1 MSVGW
6 TVALVLAAVL
16 SGPGAAIG
24 SQEGAAGAAPTDA
37 ALRGTGAP
45 AAMGRVGEKRS
56 ATGRAAATVP
66 TAAPA
71 AEDGL
76 RDALLSW
83 IRGHRARILAELKE
97 FTALPN
103 VSREPEQILVNAAAL
118 RRMFEERGAQTRL
131 LPSSGSPYVY
141 ARLAPEAPP
150 EGEAVL
156 TVLFYCHYDGQ
167 PVDPARWTT
176 TAPFTPKLVGDPEDP
191 EARLYGRSA
200 SDDKGP
206 IIALLAAIDA
216 LRAIGLPPGVEAKF
230 ILDPEEE
237 IGSPHLE
244 EILEGHAA
252 LLAANLLVF
261 ADGPVHQSGRST
273 VVFGSRGLVA
283 ATLTLYGPA
292 EPLHSGH
299 YGNWAPNP
307 AEKLAAL
314 LATMKDAH
322 GRVLV
327 EGFYDDVRPLSP
339 AELAAL
345 AEIPPVE
352 GALQERLLIARPDG
366 GGKSLQELI
375 NLPSLNVRGLSSAWI
390 GSQVRTIVP
399 STATAE
405 IDLRLVTD
413 VDPGD
418 QVERLKAHVRRQGY
432 HVVENEPDP
441 ATRRAHADVALI
453 THGRGTPAFRTSMDT
468 PLSAAVITAVR
479 RAAGEPPVLMPTLG
493 GTVPMSRF
501 QRVLELPVYGV
512 PVVNPDN
519 SQHSPDE
526 NLRLGNLWEAIVV
539 YASLLRLPA
548 P

>member
-1 MSVGW
+1 MGSRRFSPRGTAQIYEW
-6 TVALVLAAVL
+6 ATALALAAFL
-16 SGPGAAIG
+16 TGP
-24 SQEGAAGAAPTDA
+24 AGAAAVSPSPATTA
-37 ALRGTGAP
+37 ENGLRESILTW
-45 AAMGRVGEKRS
+45 
-56 ATGRAAATVP
+56 
-66 TAAPA
+66 TAANRL
-71 AEDGL
+71 E
-76 RDALLSW
+76 
-83 IRGHRARILAELKE
+83 ILADLTE
-97 FTALPN
+97 FVALPN

-131 LPSSGSPYVY
+131 LPTSGSPYVY

-156 TVLFYCHYDGQ
+156 TVLIYAHYDGQ
-167 PVDPARWTT
+167 PVDPSRWTVT
-176 TAPFTPKLVGDPEDP
+176 EPFTPKLVGEPDDP
-191 EARLYGRSA
+191 EARLYGRSTA
-200 SDDKGP
+200 DDKGS

-216 LRAIGLPPGVEAKF
+216 LRAAGLPPGVEAKF

-244 EILEGHAA
+244 EVLEAHAA

-273 VVFGSRGLVA
+273 VVFGSRGLVGV
-283 ATLTLYGPA
+283 TLTLYGPA

-307 AEKLAAL
+307 AEKLAEL
-314 LATMKDAH
+314 LATMKDAD
-322 GRVLV
+322 GRAQVS
-327 EGFYDDVRPLSP
+327 GFYDDVRPLSP
-339 AELAAL
+339 SEQAAL
-345 AEIPPVE
+345 AATPAVE
-352 GALQERLLIARPDG
+352 DDLQERLLIARPDG
-366 GGKSLQELI
+366 GGKTLQELI

-399 STATAE
+399 ATATAE

-413 VDPGD
+413 VDPLE

-432 HVVENEPDP
+432 HVVEEEPDA
-441 ATRRAHADVALI
+441 ATRRAHPDVVRF

-468 PLSAAVITAVR
+468 PLSRAVISAVR
-479 RAAGEPPVLMPTLG
+479 RAAGDPPVLMPTLG

-501 QRVLELPVYGV
+501 QRVLDLPLYGI

-519 SQHSPDE
+519 NQHSPDE

-548 P
+548 PEAS